1 MATKKKTNNNKNKYE
16 AVYSELLEF
25 IITLHERNKKRIK
38 YGIIFLFT
46 LPLVLVLIRF
56 FTDGD
61 KVVFLIIWVIIM
73 FLLAIYLIGVEY
85 LDEMIK
91 KKLSDITDKELELD
105 NLLEDSKLRKKLEEF
120 RNLKIKGGSK

>member
-120 RNLKIKGGSK
+120 RNLKSKGGSK

>member
-46 LPLVLVLIRF
+46 LPIVLVLIRS

-120 RNLKIKGGSK
+120 RNLKNKGGSK